1 VSFATPL
8 VLLGLLAIPLLIR
21 LYAGEQRRRARAANA
36 FAAPA
41 LSASVAPRRPGWRR
55 HVPMLA
61 FLIAIAALIVAA
73 ARPQET
79 VAVPVNGAAV
89 MLANDVSDSMKA
101 SDVRPSRLG
110 AAQAA
115 ARRLLADVPSG
126 VQVGAL
132 EFARHPAVLQ
142 SPTTEHALTREAIA
156 QLKPGGGG
164 TAIGDAIT
172 TALRVLESLP
182 PVNGKRPPGAIILLS
197 DGGANAGGSPL
208 AAARQAAARHVPIY
222 TVALGTDHGAIPIKH
237 GSQTVST
244 PVPVSP
250 QELEQI
256 ASASGGRAYAAAD
269 AAKVSSVYAHLA
281 TELGHKRVKR
291 EVTAGFA
298 GGGLALLLLGSAM
311 TLGWFGRLA

>member
-1 VSFATPL
+1 
-8 VLLGLLAIPLLIR
+8 
-21 LYAGEQRRRARAANA
+21 
-36 FAAPA
+36 
-41 LSASVAPRRPGWRR
+41 
-55 HVPMLA
+55 MLA